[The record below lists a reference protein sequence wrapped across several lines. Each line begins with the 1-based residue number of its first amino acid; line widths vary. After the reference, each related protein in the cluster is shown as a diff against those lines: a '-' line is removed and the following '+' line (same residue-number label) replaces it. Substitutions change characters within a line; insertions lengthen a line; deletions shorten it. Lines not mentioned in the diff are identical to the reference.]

1 VREMGKPLL
10 EFKDVYLGYRGEV
23 ILPSVNLLIE
33 EGDFLGVVGPNGA
46 GKTTLLRAIAGV
58 LKPMRGQVIL
68 YKPNLSIGYVPQR
81 SLLDEIYPLT
91 ALEIALMGLYRK
103 VGVLRSVRKYEE
115 KAREALRIVGLEGME
130 NKLYREL
137 SGGQKQKVLLARALV
152 SEPEV
157 LLLDEPITDLDVAS
171 QKAMMDFLSN
181 LNNEKGITIL
191 LVSHLLDVVAE
202 RANKIVMLGD
212 GRVVSGTK
220 EEMLS
225 PERLREFFGLPIG
238 GV

>member
-1 VREMGKPLL
+1 
-10 EFKDVYLGYRGEV
+10 
-23 ILPSVNLLIE
+23 
-33 EGDFLGVVGPNGA
+33 
-46 GKTTLLRAIAGV
+46 
-58 LKPMRGQVIL
+58 MRGQVIL
-68 YKPNLSIGYVPQR
+68 YKSNLSIGYVPQR
-81 SLLDEIYPLT
+81 SLLDEVYPLT

-103 VGVLRSVRKYEE
+103 VGVLRRVKRYED

-130 NKLYREL
+130 KKLYREL

-171 QKAMMDFLSN
+171 QKAMLDFLSN
-181 LNNEKGITIL
+181 LNKEKGITIL

-202 RANKIVMLGD
+202 RADKIVMLGD
-212 GRVVSGTK
+212 GRVLSGTK

>member
-1 VREMGKPLL
+1 MEMGKPLL

-33 EGDFLGVVGPNGA
+33 EGDFLGIVGPNGA
-46 GKTTLLRAIAGV
+46 GKTTLLRAIARV

-68 YKPNLSIGYVPQR
+68 YKSNLSIGYVPQR
-81 SLLDEIYPLT
+81 SLLDEVYPLT

-103 VGVLRSVRKYEE
+103 VGVLRRVKRYED

-130 NKLYREL
+130 KKLYREL

-171 QKAMMDFLSN
+171 QKAMLDFLSN
-181 LNNEKGITIL
+181 LNKEKGITIL

-202 RANKIVMLGD
+202 RADKIVMLGD
-212 GRVVSGTK
+212 GRVLSGTK

>member
-1 VREMGKPLL
+1 MGKPLL

-33 EGDFLGVVGPNGA
+33 EGDFLGIVGPNGA

-81 SLLDEIYPLT
+81 SLLDEVYPLT

-103 VGVLRSVRKYEE
+103 VGVLRRVKRYED

-181 LNNEKGITIL
+181 LNREKGITIL

-220 EEMLS
+220 AEMLS

>member
-1 VREMGKPLL
+1 MGKPLL

-33 EGDFLGVVGPNGA
+33 EGDFLGIVGPNGA

-58 LKPMRGQVIL
+58 LKPMRGQVVL
-68 YKPNLSIGYVPQR
+68 YKPSLSIGYVPQR
-81 SLLDEIYPLT
+81 SLLDEVYPLT
-91 ALEIALMGLYRK
+91 ALEITLMGLYRK
-103 VGVLRSVRKYEE
+103 VGVLRRVKGYEE

-130 NKLYREL
+130 KKLYREL

-181 LNNEKGITIL
+181 LNKEKGITIL

-202 RANKIVMLGD
+202 RADKIVMLGD
-212 GRVVSGTK
+212 GKVVSGK
-220 EEMLS
+220 REEMLS
-225 PERLREFFGLPIG
+225 PERLKEFFGLPIG

>member
-1 VREMGKPLL
+1 MGKPLL

-33 EGDFLGVVGPNGA
+33 EGDFLGIVGPNGA

-58 LKPMRGQVIL
+58 LKPMRGQVVL
-68 YKPNLSIGYVPQR
+68 YKPSLSIGYVPQR
-81 SLLDEIYPLT
+81 SLLDEVYPLT
-91 ALEIALMGLYRK
+91 ALEITLMGLYRK
-103 VGVLRSVRKYEE
+103 VGVLRRVKGYEE
-115 KAREALRIVGLEGME
+115 KAREALRIVGLEGMAK
-130 NKLYREL
+130 KLYREL

-181 LNNEKGITIL
+181 LNKEKGITIL

-202 RANKIVMLGD
+202 RADKIVMLGD
-212 GRVVSGTK
+212 GKVVSGK
-220 EEMLS
+220 REEMLS
-225 PERLREFFGLPIG
+225 PERLKEFFGLPIG

>member
-1 VREMGKPLL
+1 MGKPLL

-33 EGDFLGVVGPNGA
+33 EGDFLGIVGPNGA

-68 YKPNLSIGYVPQR
+68 HKPNLSIGYVPQR
-81 SLLDEIYPLT
+81 SLLDEVYPLT

-103 VGVLRSVRKYEE
+103 VGVLRRVKRYED

-181 LNNEKGITIL
+181 LNREKGITIL

-220 EEMLS
+220 AEMLS

>member
-1 VREMGKPLL
+1 
-10 EFKDVYLGYRGEV
+10 
-23 ILPSVNLLIE
+23 
-33 EGDFLGVVGPNGA
+33 
-46 GKTTLLRAIAGV
+46 
-58 LKPMRGQVIL
+58 
-68 YKPNLSIGYVPQR
+68 
-81 SLLDEIYPLT
+81 
-91 ALEIALMGLYRK
+91 
-103 VGVLRSVRKYEE
+103 VRKYEE

-130 NKLYREL
+130 KKLYREL

-181 LNNEKGITIL
+181 LNKEKGITIL

-202 RANKIVMLGD
+202 RADKIVMLGD
-212 GRVVSGTK
+212 GKVVSGK
-220 EEMLS
+220 REEMLS
-225 PERLREFFGLPIG
+225 PERLKEFFGLPIG

>member
-1 VREMGKPLL
+1 MGKPLL

-33 EGDFLGVVGPNGA
+33 EGDFLGIVGPNGA

-81 SLLDEIYPLT
+81 SLLDEVYPLT

-103 VGVLRSVRKYEE
+103 VGVLRRVKRYED

-171 QKAMMDFLSN
+171 QKGMMDFLSN
-181 LNNEKGITIL
+181 LNREKGITIL

>member
-1 VREMGKPLL
+1 MGKPLL

-33 EGDFLGVVGPNGA
+33 EGDFLGIVGPNGA

-58 LKPMRGQVIL
+58 LKPMRGQVII
-68 YKPNLSIGYVPQR
+68 YKPSLSIGYVPQR
-81 SLLDEIYPLT
+81 SLLDEVYPLT
-91 ALEIALMGLYRK
+91 ALEITLMGLYRK
-103 VGVLRSVRKYEE
+103 VGVLRRVKGYEE

-130 NKLYREL
+130 KKLYREL

-181 LNNEKGITIL
+181 LNKEKGITIL

-202 RANKIVMLGD
+202 RADKIVMLGD
-212 GRVVSGTK
+212 GKVVSGK
-220 EEMLS
+220 REEMLS
-225 PERLREFFGLPIG
+225 PERLKEFFGLPIG

>member
-81 SLLDEIYPLT
+81 SLLDEVYPLT

-103 VGVLRSVRKYEE
+103 VGVLRSVTKYEE

-130 NKLYREL
+130 NKLYR
-137 SGGQKQKVLLARALV
+137 V
-152 SEPEV
+152 
-157 LLLDEPITDLDVAS
+157 
-171 QKAMMDFLSN
+171 
-181 LNNEKGITIL
+181 
-191 LVSHLLDVVAE
+191 
-202 RANKIVMLGD
+202 
-212 GRVVSGTK
+212 
-220 EEMLS
+220 
-225 PERLREFFGLPIG
+225 
-238 GV
+238 

>member
-1 VREMGKPLL
+1 MGKPLL

-81 SLLDEIYPLT
+81 SLLDEVYPLT

-103 VGVLRSVRKYEE
+103 VGVLRRVKRYED

-181 LNNEKGITIL
+181 LNREKGITIL

>member
-1 VREMGKPLL
+1 MEMGKPLL

-33 EGDFLGVVGPNGA
+33 EGDFLGIVGPNGA

-58 LKPMRGQVIL
+58 LKPMRGQVVL
-68 YKPNLSIGYVPQR
+68 YKPSLSIGYVPQR
-81 SLLDEIYPLT
+81 SLLDEVYPLT
-91 ALEIALMGLYRK
+91 ALEITLMGLYRK
-103 VGVLRSVRKYEE
+103 VGVLRRVKGYEE

-130 NKLYREL
+130 KKLYREL

-181 LNNEKGITIL
+181 LNKEKGITIL

-202 RANKIVMLGD
+202 RADKIVMLGD
-212 GRVVSGTK
+212 GKVVSGK
-220 EEMLS
+220 REEMLS
-225 PERLREFFGLPIG
+225 PERLKEFFGLPIG